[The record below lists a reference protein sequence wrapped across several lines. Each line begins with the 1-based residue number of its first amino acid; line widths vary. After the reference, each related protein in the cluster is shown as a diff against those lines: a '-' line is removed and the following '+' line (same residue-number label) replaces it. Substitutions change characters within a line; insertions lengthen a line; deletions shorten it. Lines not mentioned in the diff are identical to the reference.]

1 MGPSGKSGRTE
12 LRITMIHALPESIP
26 PTRLAFQ
33 DVFPEAELVNFLDE
47 GLFIDFQD
55 HLTARLRRRMC
66 QVICY
71 CAEHGAD
78 AIGLACS
85 VYTPVVEMASTLV
98 DVPVVSSYGPVVK
111 EALAAGARIG
121 ILASVPA
128 TLRDA
133 EIYLQET
140 AREHNKSVEVRPC
153 LAEDLI
159 TVLRTEGEVA
169 FHRRLAEEVQ
179 ELASA
184 VEVVLLSQFSM
195 ASALSHL
202 RTVSPVP
209 VLSAPHSSASYLK
222 QLVLAPKERI
232 HGERG

>member
-1 MGPSGKSGRTE
+1 
-12 LRITMIHALPESIP
+12 MIHALPESVP
-26 PTRLAFQ
+26 PTRSAFQ
-33 DVFPEAELVNFLDE
+33 EVFPEAELVNFLDE

-55 HLTARLRRRMC
+55 HLTAKLRRRMC
-66 QVICY
+66 QVVCY

-85 VYTPVVEMASTLV
+85 VYTPVVEMASTMV
-98 DVPVVSSYGPVVK
+98 DVPVVSSYGPVMK

-121 ILASVPA
+121 VLASVPA

-133 EIYLQET
+133 EFYLQET
-140 AREHNKSVEVRPC
+140 AREHGKSVEARPR

-159 TVLRTEGEVA
+159 PVLRNEGEEA
-169 FHRRLAEEVQ
+169 FNKRLAEEVQ
-179 ELASA
+179 ELAA
-184 VEVVLLSQFSM
+184 DVDAVLLSQFSM

-222 QLVLAPKERI
+222 QLVLAPRTKIQSR
-232 HGERG
+232 RGQQ